1 MGCVLCIGVYK
12 FIHIFSMEQQK
23 VNESFSLGKLYIQ
36 VLESAVYVME
46 TALGVLIALHAYNAV

>member
-1 MGCVLCIGVYK
+1 
-12 FIHIFSMEQQK
+12 MEQQK